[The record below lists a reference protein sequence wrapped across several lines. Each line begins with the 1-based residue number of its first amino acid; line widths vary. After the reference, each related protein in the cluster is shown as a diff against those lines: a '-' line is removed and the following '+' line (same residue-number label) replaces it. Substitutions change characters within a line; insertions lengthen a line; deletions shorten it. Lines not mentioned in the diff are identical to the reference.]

1 MLDPPISEEK
11 EDIRILSKIICLI
24 NFINEFLKNVIQ
36 TKEPTPTIVRA
47 VFNSLRAASWPVQER
62 TGPRHL

>member
-11 EDIRILSKIICLI
+11 EDIRVLSKISCFI
-24 NFINEFLKNVIQ
+24 NFIDEFLKNIIQ
-36 TKEPTPTIVRA
+36 AKEPTPTIMRA
-47 VFNSLRAASWPVQER
+47 VFNSLRAASWPVQKR